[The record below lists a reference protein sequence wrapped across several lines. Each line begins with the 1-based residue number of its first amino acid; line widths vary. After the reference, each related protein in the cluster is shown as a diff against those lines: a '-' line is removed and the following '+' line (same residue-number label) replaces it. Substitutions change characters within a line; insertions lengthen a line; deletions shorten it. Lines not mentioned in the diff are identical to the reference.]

1 MKTVEE
7 ILNNLPLSIIK
18 FIDVDCPYCH
28 KKHNKRIEYNLKI
41 NLLQIDGR
49 KRYKMCYETS
59 QIFSGTNEKYIGRAT
74 GTGYLTLEEAAE
86 ELINVLEDSE
96 DDTDSV

>member
-7 ILNNLPLSIIK
+7 MLNNLPLTITE

-28 KKHNKRIEYNLKI
+28 KKHNKRIEYYLKI

-49 KRYKMCYETS
+49 KRYQIYYETN
-59 QIFSGTNEKYIGRAT
+59 QIFSGTNEKYIGMAT

-86 ELINVLEDSE
+86 ELIEILKDSE
-96 DDTDSV
+96 DVDND

>member
-7 ILNNLPLSIIK
+7 ILNNLPLTITK

-28 KKHNKRIEYNLKI
+28 KKHNKRIEYDFKI

-49 KRYKMCYETS
+49 KRYQMYYETS

-74 GTGYLTLEEAAE
+74 GTGYLTLKEAAE
-86 ELINVLEDSE
+86 ELINFLEDSE
-96 DDTDSV
+96 DENNI